1 MERIQ
6 VTRFSF
12 RRKGSS
18 RKEKEKDENAFDF
31 EKMTYLR

>member
-12 RRKGSS
+12 RRKGSA
-18 RKEKEKDENAFDF
+18 RKEKEKEENAFDY
-31 EKMTYLR
+31 ETMTYLR